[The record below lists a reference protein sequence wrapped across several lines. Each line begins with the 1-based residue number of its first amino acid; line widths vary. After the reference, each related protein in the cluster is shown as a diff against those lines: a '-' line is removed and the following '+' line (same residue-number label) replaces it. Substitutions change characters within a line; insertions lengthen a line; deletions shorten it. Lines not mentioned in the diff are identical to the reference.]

1 MNIEIERKFIVKP
14 DKWKP
19 NVEGV
24 FYRQN
29 YLSITDQSVVRVR
42 IKGTEATLTVKASGT
57 GLTREEYQYEISV
70 KDAENLL
77 HLCPHKSIEKTR
89 YKIDDQGHRWDVD
102 EFRGKNEGLLMA
114 EVELKSETEEVIL
127 PEWIEVEVTGDPRYY
142 NAALIQNSFQSWGNK
157 KE

>member
-1 MNIEIERKFIVKP
+1 MNIEIERKFLVKR
-14 DKWKP
+14 DKWNP

-42 IKGTEATLTVKASGT
+42 IKGTEATLTVKSSGT

-77 HLCPHKSIEKTR
+77 HLCPHKSIEKIR
-89 YKIDDQGHRWDVD
+89 YKIDDQRHCWDVD
-102 EFRGKNEGLLMA
+102 EFKGENGGLLMA
-114 EVELKSETEEVIL
+114 EVELESETEAVIL
-127 PEWIEVEVTGDPRYY
+127 PEWIGEEVTGDPRYY
-142 NAALIQNSFQSWGNK
+142 NATLIQNPFQLWGK
-157 KE
+157 K